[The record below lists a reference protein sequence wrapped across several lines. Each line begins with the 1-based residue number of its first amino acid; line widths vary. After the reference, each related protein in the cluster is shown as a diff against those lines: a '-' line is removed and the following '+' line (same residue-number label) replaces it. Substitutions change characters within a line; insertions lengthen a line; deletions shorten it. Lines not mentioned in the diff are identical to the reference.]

1 MYIHLGNNAVL
12 KKKRIIGFF
21 DMDTSTKASETRI
34 YLRRA
39 EKEGRTT
46 LTTYEIP
53 KSFVVTE
60 DNEIIYSQLSTS
72 SLQGR
77 AEKKNDI

>member
-1 MYIHLGNNAVL
+1 
-12 KKKRIIGFF
+12 
-21 DMDTSTKASETRI
+21 MDTSTKASDTRT

-39 EKEGRTT
+39 EKEKRTT

-72 SLQGR
+72 ALQGR
-77 AEKKNDI
+77 ANKRHENL